1 MDRLVFVTNN
11 PHKLEEVKEIIE
23 GENLYSIKIIS
34 LGDIGCTEEI
44 AETSSTLEGNA
55 SQKAFYIYNK
65 YGVDCFADDTGLEVE
80 ALDGKPGVYS
90 ARYAG
95 EEKDADKNM
104 NKVLDRLSKSINKK
118 ARFRTVI
125 SLIINGKEK
134 IFEGIV
140 NGVIINEKRGKQGFG
155 YDPVF
160 LPEGYTQ
167 TLAEMPL
174 ELKNKISHR
183 FHAVRRMIGYLKR

>member
-23 GENLYSIKIIS
+23 GENLYSIKLLS
-34 LGDIGCTEEI
+34 LADIGCTEEI
-44 AETSSTLEGNA
+44 AETSPTLEGNA

-95 EEKDADKNM
+95 EDKDADKNM
-104 NKVLDRLSKSINKK
+104 NKVLDQLEDSINKK

-125 SLIINGKEK
+125 SLIIDGDEK
-134 IFEGIV
+134 IFEGVV
-140 NGVIINEKRGKQGFG
+140 NGVIIKEKRGKKGFG

-160 LPEGYTQ
+160 LPDGYTQ
-167 TLAEMPL
+167 TLAEMPF
-174 ELKNKISHR
+174 EQKNKISHR
-183 FHAVRRMIGYLKR
+183 FHAMRRMIGYLKK

>member
-23 GENLYSIKIIS
+23 GENLYSIKLLS
-34 LGDIGCTEEI
+34 LADIGCTEEI
-44 AETSSTLEGNA
+44 AETSPTLEGNA

-95 EEKDADKNM
+95 EDKDADKNM
-104 NKVLDRLSKSINKK
+104 NKVLDQLEDSINKK

-125 SLIINGKEK
+125 SLIIDGNEK
-134 IFEGIV
+134 IFEGVV
-140 NGVIINEKRGKQGFG
+140 NGVIIKEKRGKKGFG

-160 LPEGYTQ
+160 LPDGYTQ
-167 TLAEMPL
+167 TLAEMPF
-174 ELKNKISHR
+174 EQKNKISHR
-183 FHAVRRMIGYLKR
+183 FHAMRRMIGYLKK

>member
-1 MDRLVFVTNN
+1 MNRLVFVTNN
-11 PHKLEEVKEIIE
+11 PHKLEEVKDIIE
-23 GENLYSIKIIS
+23 DENLYSIKLIS
-34 LGDIGCTEEI
+34 LDDIGCTEEI
-44 AETSSTLEGNA
+44 AETSLTLEGNA
-55 SQKAFYIYNK
+55 SQKANYIYNK

-80 ALDGKPGVYS
+80 ALAGEPGVYS

-95 EEKDADKNM
+95 EDKDADKNM
-104 NKVLDRLSKSINKK
+104 NKVLDRLGNSTNKK

-125 SLIINGKEK
+125 SLIVNGDEK

-140 NGVIINEKRGKQGFG
+140 NGVIIKEKRGKKGFG

-160 LPEGYTQ
+160 LPDGYTQ

-174 ELKNKISHR
+174 EQKNKISHR
-183 FHAVRRMIGYLKR
+183 FHAIRKMIGYLKR

>member
-11 PHKLEEVKEIIE
+11 LHKLEEVKEIIE
-23 GENLYSIKIIS
+23 AENLYSFKLIS
-34 LGDIGCTEEI
+34 LGELGCTEEI

-55 SQKAFYIYNK
+55 SQKANYIHNK
-65 YGVDCFADDTGLEVE
+65 YGIDCFADDTGLEVE
-80 ALDGKPGVYS
+80 ALDGEPGVYS

-104 NKVLDRLSKSINKK
+104 NKVLDRLGNSLNKK

-125 SLIINGKEK
+125 SLIINGEEK

-140 NGVIINEKRGKQGFG
+140 NGVILNEKRGKKGFG

-183 FHAVRRMIGYLKR
+183 FHAVQRMIEYLKR

>member
-1 MDRLVFVTNN
+1 MNRLVFVTNN
-11 PHKLEEVKEIIE
+11 PHKLEEVKDIIE
-23 GENLYSIKIIS
+23 DENLYSIKLIS
-34 LGDIGCTEEI
+34 LGDISCTEEI

-55 SQKAFYIYNK
+55 SQKANYIYNK
-65 YGVDCFADDTGLEVE
+65 YGVDCFADDTGLEVQ

-104 NKVLDRLSKSINKK
+104 NKVLDQLRTSTNKK

-125 SLIINGKEK
+125 SLIVNGDEK

-140 NGVIINEKRGKQGFG
+140 NGVIIKEKRGKKGFG

-174 ELKNKISHR
+174 EQKNKISHR
-183 FHAVRRMIGYLKR
+183 FHAIRKMIGYLKR

>member
-11 PHKLEEVKEIIE
+11 PHKLEEVKDIIE
-23 GENLYSIKIIS
+23 DENLYSFKLIS
-34 LGDIGCTEEI
+34 LGEIGCAEEI
-44 AETSSTLEGNA
+44 EETSSTLEGNA
-55 SQKAFYIYNK
+55 SQKANYIYNK

-80 ALDGKPGVYS
+80 ALNGEPGVYS

-104 NKVLDRLSKSINKK
+104 NKVLGRLSKSINKK

-125 SLIINGKEK
+125 SLIINGEEK

-183 FHAVRRMIGYLKR
+183 FHAVRRMIAYLKR